1 MTGDKGPVREP
12 GSCWAGW
19 SQVGEGDGTELHG
32 PKGERVVRL
41 AAPKGRSRL
50 PTRRWAAYRPDG
62 TILRTLDGREQR
74 YLSAVSACFAL
85 G

>member
-1 MTGDKGPVREP
+1 MADEKASVRVP

-19 SQVGEGDGTELHG
+19 RQVGEGDGTELHG
-32 PKGERVVRL
+32 PKGERVVRI
-41 AAPKGRSRL
+41 AAPRGRGRN
-50 PTRRWAAYRPDG
+50 PARRWAAYRADG
-62 TILRTLDGREQR
+62 TVLRTLDGREQR